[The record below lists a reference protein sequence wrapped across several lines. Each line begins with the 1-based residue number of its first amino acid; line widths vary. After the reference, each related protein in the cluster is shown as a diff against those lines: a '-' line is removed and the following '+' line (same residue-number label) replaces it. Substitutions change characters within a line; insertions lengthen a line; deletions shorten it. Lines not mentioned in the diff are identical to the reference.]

1 MNRPKLLR
9 ALSFIWSLVFLTG
22 MANAQVQVEGTVYD
36 MTQQYPMRGV
46 SVVSTGGRGTMTD
59 SLGRYRIVVAAA
71 DSLYFSYLGRGTAKF
86 PVKDLPPGYPFDMSL
101 QVAVDTLP
109 AATVW
114 NPSYRLDSL
123 ENRKE
128 YRKAFDYEGG
138 MLHDMKMERRPG
150 FGVGL
155 DLDMLIDGKANRRME
170 ALKSRLEWEEK
181 DKYVDHHWNR
191 AIVRKITGLE
201 PPALDTFMR
210 QYRPGYEF
218 IRSCETEYEF
228 YKYIQEWGRFFDEDW
243 RIAHKDAARKDSTQ
257 RVGFKG

>member
-155 DLDMLIDGKANRRME
+155 DLDMLIDGKVDYACTT
-170 ALKSRLEWEEK
+170 RLAPREM
-181 DKYVDHHWNR
+181 V
-191 AIVRKITGLE
+191 LE
-201 PPALDTFMR
+201 PLPTKAPLRDLVTEITPPDERLDHALA
-210 QYRPGYEF
+210 
-218 IRSCETEYEF
+218 
-228 YKYIQEWGRFFDEDW
+228 K
-243 RIAHKDAARKDSTQ
+243 A
-257 RVGFKG
+257 

>member
-9 ALSFIWSLVFLTG
+9 TLALLYG
-22 MANAQVQVEGTVYD
+22 MVLITAAAGAQVEVKGTVYD
-36 MTQQYPMRGV
+36 VTAQYPMRGV
-46 SVVSTGGRGTMTD
+46 SVISTSGKGTMTD
-59 SLGRYRIVVAAA
+59 SLGRYRIVVPVT
-71 DSLYFSYLGRGTAKF
+71 DSLFFSYLGRGTAKF
-86 PVKDLPPGYPFDMSL
+86 PVKDLPAGYPFDMSL

-128 YRKAFDYEGG
+128 YQKVFDYQGG
-138 MLHDMKMERRPG
+138 VLHNMKMERRPG

-170 ALKSRLEWEEK
+170 ALQSRLEWEEK
-181 DKYVDHHWNR
+181 DNYVDHRWNK
-191 AIVRKITGLE
+191 ALVRKITGLE

-210 QYRPGYEF
+210 QYRPSYEF
-218 IRSCETEYEF
+218 IQSCETEYEF
-228 YKYIQEWGRFFDEDW
+228 YKYILEWGKFFEEDW
-243 RIAHKDAARKDSTQ
+243 KNAHKGS
-257 RVGFKG
+257 